1 MAGETESTF
10 AGLDGINA
18 SRMFWGSNTVQQ
30 QICTPCLGESTRRYQ
45 ACLQQ
50 SALLNSIVPAG
61 NRNTMACVDNQE
73 CAVAT
78 ALALPSVLFPFCSS
92 CPRFSCLQQPKLFA
106 VLLYPAILMTFCR
119 IFRCLQDCAN
129 VSASP
134 GMIIWLEAVWWD
146 ASGRKRQANSCRQ
159 EQLGMQGLIHATK
172 LLV

>member
-1 MAGETESTF
+1 MRRSPHLQAWT
-10 AGLDGINA
+10 
-18 SRMFWGSNTVQQ
+18 GSMLLECSGGRTQFCN
-30 QICTPCLGESTRRYQ
+30 PCLGESTGRCQ

-106 VLLYPAILMTFCR
+106 VDFLSHLSL
-119 IFRCLQDCAN
+119 
-129 VSASP
+129 SARLRKCQREP
-134 GMIIWLEAVWWD
+134 WYDNLAGGCVVGRQRPKEA
-146 ASGRKRQANSCRQ
+146 GKFMQAGAAWHARLDSCHQ
-159 EQLGMQGLIHATK
+159 ATC
-172 LLV
+172 VN